1 MLYKT
6 EYMPKY
12 INIVPR
18 WIIFLLDLACC
29 IVALVASYLIKH
41 DFVFYNV
48 DTVLMGRTL
57 TSYLLINGFVFFLF
71 KMHAGIIRYTSS
83 QDMVRILGAI
93 MVSHTLVYLTDI
105 AAEYLGYGNF
115 ITPATLFIASLVNFV
130 LLITYR
136 GIVKYFFMYIKNLNL
151 AKCRTIIYGAG
162 DVAIAAKRAFDHNRV
177 VNKSI
182 VGFIDDDRKKAGKV
196 IDGVRIYHSSE
207 LKQFIEGGRIDEL
220 LFSTHNVAVE
230 RRTEIVDLC
239 LEYGV
244 KVLTL
249 PPFRQLINGEVKPIQ
264 IKKLNIEDLLER
276 KPIEIDMAGI
286 ASQINGKRVLIT
298 GAAGSIGSE
307 IVQQL
312 SAFAPEM
319 IILSDQA
326 ESPLHNLYLELQES
340 YKDQTY
346 QAFIGDVRDRSRMEL
361 LFETYRPHFV
371 YHAAAYKHVPM
382 MENNP
387 VEAVRTNVLG
397 TCVIADLSVK
407 FKVEKFVMVSTD
419 KAVNPTNVMGASKRI
434 AEIYV
439 QSYFHYLQQKFLN
452 VNRAKEPV
460 YTRFITTRF
469 GNVLGSNGSV
479 IPRFRAQ
486 IEHGGPI
493 TVTHPDITRYFMT
506 IPEACRLV
514 LEAGSMGTGGEIYV
528 FDMGQSVKIV
538 DLAKK
543 MIRLSGLVPDKD
555 IAIVYSGLRPGEK
568 LYEELLNDQENTIA
582 THHEKVMIAKVREYD
597 FDYISQQIKELIVES
612 STQNDH
618 AVVLKMKQIVP
629 EFKSKNSIYEEL
641 DRPLLVS
648 GFDK

>member
-1 MLYKT
+1 
-6 EYMPKY
+6 MPKY

-29 IVALVASYLIKH
+29 VVALIASYLIKH
-41 DFVFYNV
+41 DFILYNV
-48 DTVLMGRTL
+48 DTVLIGRTL
-57 TSYLLINGFVFFLF
+57 TSYLLINGAVFFLF

-93 MVSHTLVYLTDI
+93 MVSHTLIYLTDI
-105 AAEYLGYGNF
+105 ASGESGYGNF

-136 GIVKYFFMYIKNLNL
+136 GVVKYFFMYIKNLNL

-162 DVAIAAKRAFDHNRV
+162 DVAIAAKRAFDHNRI

-182 VGFIDDDRKKAGKV
+182 VGFIDDDPKKAGKV

-207 LKQFIEGGRIDEL
+207 LKQFIESGRVDEL
-220 LFSTHNVAVE
+220 LFSTHNIAVE
-230 RRTEIVDLC
+230 RRTEIVELC

-326 ESPLHNLYLELQES
+326 ESPLHDLYLELQES
-340 YKDQTY
+340 YLNQTY
-346 QAFIGDVRDRSRMEL
+346 QAFIGDVRDKKRMEL
-361 LFETYRPHFV
+361 LFETYHPHFV

-407 FKVEKFVMVSTD
+407 HKVEKFVMVSTD

-439 QSYFHYLQQKFLN
+439 QSYFHHL
-452 VNRAKEPV
+452 KEKHAAINGLKEV
-460 YTRFITTRF
+460 DYTRFITTRF

-493 TVTHPDITRYFMT
+493 TVTHPEITRYFMT

-514 LEAGSMGTGGEIYV
+514 LEAGFMGSGGEIYV

-543 MIRLSGLVPDKD
+543 MIRLSGLVPEKD

-568 LYEELLNDQENTIA
+568 LYEELLSDQENTIP
-582 THHEKVMIAKVREYD
+582 TYHEKVMIAKVREYN
-597 FDYISQQIKELIVES
+597 FNYVSQQIEELILEAGR
-612 STQNDH
+612 QNDH
-618 AVVLKMKQIVP
+618 AVVLKMKEIVP
-629 EFKSKNSIYEEL
+629 EFISKNSIYEEL

>member
-1 MLYKT
+1 
-6 EYMPKY
+6 MPKN

-18 WIIFLLDLACC
+18 WIIFMLDLACSTSS
-29 IVALVASYLIKH
+29 LVAAYLIKH
-41 DFVFYNV
+41 DFNFYTL
-48 DTVLMGRTL
+48 DTDLVPRTL
-57 TSYLLINGFVFFLF
+57 LSYVAITGIVFLAF

-83 QDMVRILGAI
+83 QDSVRILVAVMI
-93 MVSHTLVYLTDI
+93 SHTLVFLADSG
-105 AAEYLGYGNF
+105 ADYLGYGKF

-136 GIVKYFFMYIKNLNL
+136 GLVKYFFMYIKNLNL
-151 AKCRTIIYGAG
+151 TKSRTLIYGAG
-162 DVAIAAKRAFDHNRV
+162 EVAIAAKRAFDHNRY
-177 VNKSI
+177 VNKDI
-182 VGFIDDDRKKAGKV
+182 IGYIDDNRKMAGKV
-196 IDGVRIYHSSE
+196 IDGVRIYHSTE
-207 LKQFIEGGRIDEL
+207 LKHFIKSGRIDEII
-220 LFSTHNVAVE
+220 FSTHNIGVE
-230 RRTEIVDLC
+230 RRTAIVDLC
-239 LEYGV
+239 LEYDV

-249 PPFRQLINGEVKPIQ
+249 PPLRQLINGEVKPIQ

-276 KPIEIDMAGI
+276 KPIEIDLQLI
-286 ASQINGKRVLIT
+286 AREINGKRLLIT

-307 IVQQL
+307 IVHQL
-312 SAFAPEM
+312 SVFAPEM
-319 IILSDQA
+319 IILCDQA
-326 ESPLHNLYLELQES
+326 ESPLHDLYLDLKEQYPNL
-340 YKDQTY
+340 TFH
-346 QAFIGDVRDRSRMEL
+346 AFIGDVRNHKRMAL
-361 LFETYRPHFV
+361 LFETFKPHFV

-387 VEAVRTNVLG
+387 VEAVNTNVLG
-397 TCVIADLSVK
+397 TKIVADLAVNHG
-407 FKVEKFVMVSTD
+407 VEKFVMVSTD

-439 QSYFHYLQQKFLN
+439 QSLFLYLTKKSTKA
-452 VNRAKEPV
+452 V
-460 YTRFITTRF
+460 TRFVTTRF

-479 IPRFRAQ
+479 IPRFRTQ

-514 LEAGSMGTGGEIYV
+514 LEAGAMGNGGEIYV

-568 LYEELLNDQENTIA
+568 LYEELLNDQENTVP
-582 THHEKVMIAKVREYD
+582 TYHEKVMIAKVRTCN
-597 FDYISQQIKELIVES
+597 FDQITQQINELILALAE
-612 STQNDH
+612 QNDH
-618 AVVLKMKQIVP
+618 AIVLKMKEIVP
-629 EFKSKNSIYEEL
+629 EFISKNSIYEEL

>member
-1 MLYKT
+1 
-6 EYMPKY
+6 MPKY

-29 IVALVASYLIKH
+29 VTALVASYLIKH
-41 DFVFYNV
+41 DFVFFNV
-48 DTVLMGRTL
+48 DTILMGRTL
-57 TSYLLINGFVFFLF
+57 TSYLLINGTVFFLF

-105 AAEYLGYGNF
+105 AAENFGYGKF
-115 ITPATLFIASLVNFV
+115 ITAATLFIASLVNFV

-136 GIVKYFFMYIKNLNL
+136 GVVKYFFMYIKNLNL

-220 LFSTHNVAVE
+220 LFSTHNIAVE

-239 LEYGV
+239 LEHGV

-326 ESPLHNLYLELQES
+326 ESPLHDLYLELQES

-346 QAFIGDVRDRSRMEL
+346 QAFIGDVRDRNRMEL
-361 LFETYRPHFV
+361 LFETYHPHFV

-439 QSYFHYLQQKFLN
+439 QSYFHHLQQKFLK
-452 VNRAKEPV
+452 VNGGLKKESV

-514 LEAGSMGTGGEIYV
+514 LEAGFMGAGGEIYV

-597 FDYISQQIKELIVES
+597 FDYISRQIKELIAES

-629 EFKSKNSIYEEL
+629 EFKSRNSIYEEL
-641 DRPLLVS
+641 DRPLLENNVE
-648 GFDK
+648 K

>member
-1 MLYKT
+1 
-6 EYMPKY
+6 MPKY

-29 IVALVASYLIKH
+29 VAALIASYLIKH
-41 DFVFYNV
+41 DFVFFNV

-57 TSYLLINGFVFFLF
+57 TSYLLINGAVFFLF

-93 MVSHTLVYLTDI
+93 MVSHTLVYFTDI
-105 AAEYLGYGNF
+105 AAENLGYGKF
-115 ITPATLFIASLVNFV
+115 ITAATLFIASLVNFV
-130 LLITYR
+130 LLISYR

-151 AKCRTIIYGAG
+151 AKCRIVIYGAG

-177 VNKSI
+177 VNKSVI
-182 VGFIDDDRKKAGKV
+182 GFIDDDRKKAGKV

-220 LFSTHNVAVE
+220 LFSTHNLAVE

-249 PPFRQLINGEVKPIQ
+249 PPFRQLINGEVKPLQ

-286 ASQINGKRVLIT
+286 AAQINGKRVLIT

-319 IILSDQA
+319 IILNDQA
-326 ESPLHNLYLELQES
+326 ESPLHDLYLELQES
-340 YKDQTY
+340 YSDQTY
-346 QAFIGDVRDRSRMEL
+346 QAFIGDVRDRNRMEL
-361 LFETYRPHFV
+361 LFETYHPHFV

-407 FKVEKFVMVSTD
+407 FNVEKFVMVSTD

-439 QSYFHYLQQKFLN
+439 QSYFHHLQQRFSK
-452 VNRAKEPV
+452 VNGLKKDPV

-479 IPRFRAQ
+479 IPRFKAQ

-568 LYEELLNDQENTIA
+568 LYEELLNDQENTVA

-597 FDYISQQIKELIVES
+597 FDYISQQIKELIAES
-612 STQNDH
+612 ATQNDH

-641 DRPLLVS
+641 DHPLLVS